1 MKRLIQGL
9 SFVLAISLPV
19 FSLAQTP
26 SPVSVDEARLDVFA
40 ASIWVSGTVISRND
54 ARIGAEAEG
63 RITWVAEV
71 GERIEAGE
79 AIATVDDS
87 GLRLELEDNRA
98 RLQSLVAR
106 KRFQVNELERLNRL
120 AANNNAAVN
129 QIDQSN
135 AELDMTVQEI
145 RRAEVAVAQVE
156 RRIAL
161 SRVAAPFSGVV
172 AERLVEV
179 GEFVGRGTEVARLVD
194 VDNRE
199 IRASAPLAVSPH
211 VREGLEVSVEVG
223 GRQSLSPVRRVIPVG
238 DERSRMF
245 EVRVEVTDPA
255 WVVGSPVRVA
265 LPNSDPRQLVAIP
278 RDALVLRGSEMF
290 VLRVTSDNV
299 VEKVQ
304 VDTGIGLG
312 RMVEVIGNL
321 SGGDRVVTRGAERLK
336 PGQQVVV
343 AKES

>member
-9 SFVLAISLPV
+9 SFALAVFLPAL
-19 FSLAQTP
+19 SMAQSP
-26 SPVSVDEARLDVFA
+26 SPVSVDEARFDVFA

-79 AIATVDDS
+79 PIAIVDDS

-106 KRFQVNELERLNRL
+106 QRFQVNELERLNRL

-129 QIDQSN
+129 QIDQSK
-135 AELDMTVQEI
+135 AELDMTTQEI

-161 SRVAAPFSGVV
+161 SHVAAPFSGVV

-179 GEFVGRGTEVARLVD
+179 GEFV
-194 VDNRE
+194 
-199 IRASAPLAVSPH
+199 
-211 VREGLEVSVEVG
+211 VR
-223 GRQSLSPVRRVIPVG
+223 
-238 DERSRMF
+238 
-245 EVRVEVTDPA
+245 
-255 WVVGSPVRVA
+255 
-265 LPNSDPRQLVAIP
+265 
-278 RDALVLRGSEMF
+278 
-290 VLRVTSDNV
+290 
-299 VEKVQ
+299 
-304 VDTGIGLG
+304 
-312 RMVEVIGNL
+312 
-321 SGGDRVVTRGAERLK
+321 
-336 PGQQVVV
+336 
-343 AKES
+343 